1 MKTSLVLI
9 VALALNTG
17 FLLSETLAS
26 LLQGI
31 NLWFLIGLEAILLV
45 GYLANLWIQNLHK
58 AYAIDLGRLNIFVIK
73 DPNK

>member
-31 NLWFLIGLEAILLV
+31 NLWFLIGLEAILVL
-45 GYLANLWIQNLHK
+45 GYFTNLWIQNLHK

-73 DPNK
+73 DPSK